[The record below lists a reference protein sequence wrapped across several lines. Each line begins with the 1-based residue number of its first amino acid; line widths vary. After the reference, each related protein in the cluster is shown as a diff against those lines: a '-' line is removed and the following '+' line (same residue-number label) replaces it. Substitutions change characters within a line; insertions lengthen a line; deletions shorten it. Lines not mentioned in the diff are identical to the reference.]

1 MIVEDWERV
10 LILLNLERVVDGA
23 TFNNLSVVIVCFLIV
38 FGGLLE
44 MDIVNKVVCF
54 GVDGVTIFQGL
65 KTGVTIQL
73 MAKDS
78 LYIVGIHCMA
88 HRCNLAVQI
97 FSSLTL
103 IGKIESL
110 LASMYLYYNQSPKRH
125 FECTRLAKV
134 IESRGLNFLKNIKT
148 RWIFMLVP
156 FKWVFREYNNE

>member
-1 MIVEDWERV
+1 
-10 LILLNLERVVDGA
+10 VDGA

-44 MDIVNKVVCF
+44 MDITNKVVYF

-65 KTGVTIQL
+65 KTGVTIQF

-78 LYIVGIHCMA
+78 FYIVDIHCMA
-88 HRCNLAVQI
+88 HQCNLAVQT

-125 FECTRLAKV
+125 FECTK
-134 IESRGLNFLKNIKT
+134 
-148 RWIFMLVP
+148 LV
-156 FKWVFREYNNE
+156 